1 MTNLATTR
9 SPVLPFFA
17 SLVLAA
23 AGAAQG
29 NVGPGEW
36 HATRAAVGLSPASL
50 GVNGVHQV
58 HMTRLLEDP
67 AGMWRCALT
76 VDGLPLS
83 RGGRGGLDLLSGAY
97 DPAADRF
104 VADGH
109 AAPLNTAG
117 DEFGLMLHAEGLLA
131 AFERA
136 GQVVIARRADVA
148 APWNALGPVRN
159 LPPQS
164 YYDPALANVDGE
176 LHLLFDHAPRI
187 DMVPI
192 ELVRLSLV
200 GVPVPIVLPARPGS
214 LANSPTPIVDANG
227 NLIGVSHHDA
237 LGTDNDHYLALDLDP
252 TTPSLRATDTPGWSH
267 NGGFAGGAFFGA
279 ERAVTGNTVT
289 RTGLTWMPPTRGRP
303 GDDVF
308 LEVLVGAPQ
317 VPEPMNP
324 PTAMLSPGYLPAPF
338 TIPGFENALG
348 LDPVGMVI
356 VFGTV
361 DPLTGRAG
369 TWLPIP
375 PDPMLAGIELST
387 QSLVIASGRLQFTN
401 TAPLEIRRG
410 DCQGADCDTTV
421 TVSAGQTV
429 SVSVGVVVPVQNG
442 ISVCDPSIC
451 SAAWGQTGLR
461 QKVNVTGRARGQTK
475 VMVKCDVG
483 GRTVTKVIC
492 VTVT

>member
-1 MTNLATTR
+1 MTTLAPLR
-9 SPVLPFFA
+9 SALPFLA
-17 SLVLAA
+17 SLVVAA

-29 NVGPGEW
+29 SVGPGQW
-36 HATRAAVGLSPASL
+36 HATHSAAGLSPASL
-50 GVNGVHQV
+50 GVSGVHQV
-58 HMTRLLEDP
+58 HMVHLLEDP
-67 AGMWRCALT
+67 AGQWRCALT
-76 VDGLPLS
+76 VDGLPPS
-83 RGGRGGLDLLSGAY
+83 RGGQGGLDLLSGLY
-97 DPAADRF
+97 DPAADSF
-104 VADGH
+104 VADGQ

-136 GQVVIARRADVA
+136 GQVVIARRNDVSA
-148 APWNALGPVRN
+148 AWNALGSVRN
-159 LPPQS
+159 LPPQP
-164 YYDPALANVDGE
+164 YYDPALANVDGR
-176 LHLLFDHAPRI
+176 LHLLFNNAPRI

-192 ELVRLSLV
+192 ELVQLSLV
-200 GVPVPIVLPARPGS
+200 GVPVPLVLPAQPGS

-237 LGTDNDHYLALDLDP
+237 FGTDNDHYLALDLDP
-252 TTPSLRATDTPGWSH
+252 TTPSLLATDTPGWSH

-279 ERAVTGNTVT
+279 ERSFTGNTVG

-308 LEVLVGAPQ
+308 LEVLVGQPQ

-324 PTAMLSPGYLPAPF
+324 PTAMLSPRYLPTPF

-348 LDPVGMVI
+348 LDPLGMVI
-356 VFGTV
+356 VFGTI
-361 DPLTGRAG
+361 DPLTGRVG

-387 QSLVIASGRLQFTN
+387 QSLVISATRLQFTN
-401 TAPLEIRRG
+401 TAPLKIRSG
-410 DCQGADCDTTV
+410 DCQSADCDTTV
-421 TVSAGQTV
+421 TVAVGQTV
-429 SVSVGVVVPVQNG
+429 PVSVGAVLPVQNG
-442 ISVCDPSIC
+442 ISVCNGSIC
-451 SAAWGQTGLR
+451 GAAWGQAGLR
-461 QKVNVTGRARGQTK
+461 QKVNITGRARGQTK

>member
-1 MTNLATTR
+1 MTSFAPNR
-9 SPVLPFFA
+9 SILPLLT
-17 SLVLAA
+17 SLFLAA

-29 NVGPGEW
+29 SVGPGEW
-36 HATRAAVGLSPASL
+36 DATRAAAGLSPASL

-58 HMTRLLEDP
+58 HMVRLLEDP

-83 RGGRGGLDLLSGAY
+83 RGGRGGLDLLSGLY

-136 GQVVIARRADVA
+136 GQVVIARRADVTT
-148 APWNALGPVRN
+148 PWNALGAVRN
-159 LPPQS
+159 LPPQP

-176 LHLLFDHAPRI
+176 LHLLFNHAPRI

-192 ELVRLSLV
+192 ELVSLSLV
-200 GVPVPIVLPARPGS
+200 GASRPIVLPTRPGS

-227 NLIGVSHHDA
+227 NLVGVSHHDA
-237 LGTDNDHYLALDLDP
+237 LGTDNDHYLTLDLDP
-252 TTPSLRATDTPGWSH
+252 ATPSLLATDTRGWSH
-267 NGGFAGGAFFGA
+267 NGGFAGGAFFSA
-279 ERAVTGNTVT
+279 ERAPTGNTVT
-289 RTGLTWMPPTRGRP
+289 RTGHAWMPPTRGRP

-308 LEVLVGAPQ
+308 LEVFVGEPQ

-324 PTAMLSPGYLPAPF
+324 PAAMLSPRYLPVPF
-338 TIPGFENALG
+338 VVPGFENALG
-348 LDPVGMVI
+348 LDPLGMVI

-361 DPLTGRAG
+361 DRVTGRAG

-410 DCQGADCDTTV
+410 DCQAADCDTSV
-421 TVSAGQTV
+421 TVAVGQTA
-429 SVSVGVVVPVQNG
+429 SVSVGAVLPVQNG
-442 ISVCDPSIC
+442 ITVCTPGIC
-451 SAAWGQTGLR
+451 SAAWGQAGLR
-461 QKVNVTGRARGQTK
+461 QKVDITGRTRGETK
-475 VMVKCDVG
+475 VTVKCSVG
-483 GRTVTKVIC
+483 GKTVTKVIC

>member
-1 MTNLATTR
+1 MTTLAPFR
-9 SPVLPFFA
+9 SALPFLA

-29 NVGPGEW
+29 SVGPGQW
-36 HATRAAVGLSPASL
+36 HATHSAAGLSPARL
-50 GVNGVHQV
+50 GVSGVHQV
-58 HMTRLLEDP
+58 HMVRLLEDP
-67 AGMWRCALT
+67 AGQWRCALT

-83 RGGRGGLDLLSGAY
+83 RGGQGGLDLLSGLY
-97 DPAADRF
+97 DPAADSF
-104 VADGH
+104 VPDGQ
-109 AAPLNTAG
+109 AAPLNTPG

-131 AFERA
+131 AFERT
-136 GQVVIARRADVA
+136 GQVIIARRADVS

-164 YYDPALANVDGE
+164 YYDPALANVDGQ
-176 LHLLFDHAPRI
+176 LHLLFDNAPRI

-192 ELVRLSLV
+192 ELVAMSLV
-200 GVPVPIVLPARPGS
+200 GQPMPIVLPARPGS
-214 LANSPTPIVDANG
+214 FANSPTPLVDANG
-227 NLIGVSHHDA
+227 NLIGVSHHDV

-252 TTPSLRATDTPGWSH
+252 TTPSLLATDTPGWSH

-279 ERAVTGNTVT
+279 ERALTGNTVT

-308 LEVLVGAPQ
+308 LEVFVGEPQ

-324 PTAMLSPGYLPAPF
+324 PAAMLSPHYLPVPF
-338 TIPGFENALG
+338 AIPGFENALG
-348 LDPVGMVI
+348 LDPLGMVI

-361 DPLTGRAG
+361 DLRTGRAG

-375 PDPMLAGIELST
+375 PDPRLAGVEFAT
-387 QSLVIASGRLQFTN
+387 QSIVITSARLQFTN
-401 TAPLEIRRG
+401 TAPLQIRSG
-410 DCQGADCDTTV
+410 DCQSADCDTTV
-421 TVSAGQTV
+421 TVAVGQTA
-429 SVSVGVVVPVQNG
+429 SVSVGAVLAVQNG
-442 ISVCDPSIC
+442 ISVCNGSIC
-451 SAAWGQTGLR
+451 SAAWGQAGLR
-461 QKVNVTGRARGQTK
+461 QKVDITGRAPGQTK
-475 VMVKCDVG
+475 VMVKCTVG